1 MSYSLLAHLYPHI
14 RGSQEDIATLSLQ
27 YILMQSKELNQAFTK
42 RIAEVMKIDLED
54 TLQYI
59 CQVTGASEEKERP
72 DMAGLNAIGDEVV
85 LCEMKFYATLTSNQ
99 PNTYLKRLQEN
110 DGKGLIFVCPEAR
123 KTSLWAKLNELCEG
137 DEIKKIS
144 DTCIDVDGVKLAII
158 TWAEIIERLMVV
170 ASSVAVELI
179 HDIKQLK
186 GYCEQLDRDAFIP
199 VSDVDLS
206 AQMANKAERY
216 YQVLDEVIDLL
227 CADEKF
233 ETSTKNLKASPSRK
247 GYVRYLYLDDF
258 SIALKY
264 DRELWKNPTT
274 IETPFWISI
283 RDKEWDQPKEF
294 IKVLNKIPKHHK
306 QESWGYIDIALE
318 PLQDVTLSEVCEDL
332 KNKIANYIDMFR

>member
-1 MSYSLLAHLYPHI
+1 
-14 RGSQEDIATLSLQ
+14 
-27 YILMQSKELNQAFTK
+27 MQSKELNQAFTK
-42 RIAEVMKIDLED
+42 RIASVMEIDLED
-54 TLQYI
+54 TLQYV

-72 DMAGLNAIGDEVV
+72 DMVGLNASGKEVV
-85 LCEMKFYATLTSNQ
+85 LCEMKFYATLTANQ
-99 PNTYLKRLQEN
+99 PNTYLRRLKEN
-110 DGKGLIFVCPEAR
+110 NGKGLIFVCPEAR
-123 KTSLWAKLNELCEG
+123 RTSLWAKLNDLCEG
-137 DEIKKIS
+137 NKIKKIS
-144 DTCIDVDGVKLAII
+144 DTCVEVDGVKLAIT
-158 TWAEIIERLMVV
+158 TWAEIIEGLMLV

-199 VSDVDLS
+199 FSDDDLS
-206 AQMANKAERY
+206 ALMANKAERY

-227 CADEKF
+227 CADERF

-274 IETPFWISI
+274 IETPFWISM
-283 RDKEWDQPKEF
+283 RDGEWDQPKKF
-294 IKVLNKIPKHHK
+294 IKVLNKIPEHHK

-332 KNKIANYIDMFR
+332 KNKIVNYIDMFR